1 MHAVR
6 LAKIAQYIAIFPAFW
21 LVAPYLIPPS
31 FPSTAWGLVLGGLL
45 VIRLKNAGGIA
56 FSVEKCDSRWII
68 WSKNVGY
75 SSTFVYSYSIS
86 VAIILVTRVF
96 LKIETHHRCM
106 SVSLWR

>member
-45 VIRLKNAGGIA
+45 VIRLKNAGWIA
-56 FSVEKCDSRWII
+56 FFGRKMWMY
-68 WSKNVGY
+68 SKVC
-75 SSTFVYSYSIS
+75 FLVYLLSIT
-86 VAIILVTRVF
+86 IPR
-96 LKIETHHRCM
+96 
-106 SVSLWR
+106 